1 MRIKTQNKDLNV
13 GGRPR
18 KFSEPSRP
26 ITVTLPDRV
35 LGLLADIDSDRA
47 KAITKSTESVAGSR
61 EKHDRV
67 KIVNI
72 DNDTAIIIVGHNNC
86 LSKIPWLKLVEI
98 APCKYIIAVPTGT
111 EFEKLEIAILDLL
124 ESARK
129 DSPDW
134 TLLTELR
141 TVLNHFRRTNKM
153 SKHEILLL
161 AHQKGK
167 GI

>member
-1 MRIKTQNKDLNV
+1 MKQQKSKLNV
-13 GGRPR
+13 GGRPK
-18 KFSEPSRP
+18 KFSEASRP
-26 ITVTLPDRV
+26 VTVTLPDRI
-35 LGLLADIDSDRA
+35 LKLLAEIDSDRA
-47 KAITKSTESVAGSR
+47 QAIAKSAEAVAGAQTKSNM
-61 EKHDRV
+61 V

-72 DNDTAIIIVGHNNC
+72 DSDTAIIIVGQNNC
-86 LSKIPWLKLVEI
+86 LAKISWLKLIEI
-98 APCKYIIAVPTGT
+98 APLRYIIAVPTGT

-124 ESARK
+124 EAARK

-134 TLLTELR
+134 LLLTELR

-161 AHQKGK
+161 SHQKGK